1 MYYPFAVKNLK
12 KYNYKP
18 KTSGTP
24 GIGAIICPIFQE
36 NLITIS
42 VKIRIVTITLIF
54 NTHLETAEKDLI
66 TSRFEEN
73 LSKINRIKIF
83 FEWFI
88 LSQIRSAFDSDDFF
102 SFFPTFPLIFSS
114 IADNEFPGP
123 HSKTFGR
130 NSSRSYLSKFSIDC
144 SHLTHWTI
152 WKNPEN
158 EIFKFKNQ
166 IKWST
171 YKRERTKH

>member
-1 MYYPFAVKNLK
+1 MFKDWFLMYYPFAVKNLK
-12 KYNYKP
+12 KYNHKP

-24 GIGAIICPIFQE
+24 GIGAIIGPICQE

-83 FEWFI
+83 FE
-88 LSQIRSAFDSDDFF
+88 
-102 SFFPTFPLIFSS
+102 
-114 IADNEFPGP
+114 
-123 HSKTFGR
+123 
-130 NSSRSYLSKFSIDC
+130 
-144 SHLTHWTI
+144 
-152 WKNPEN
+152 
-158 EIFKFKNQ
+158 
-166 IKWST
+166 
-171 YKRERTKH
+171 

>member
-1 MYYPFAVKNLK
+1 MFKDWFLMYYPFAVKNLK

-18 KTSGTP
+18 KTSETP

-83 FEWFI
+83 FE
-88 LSQIRSAFDSDDFF
+88 
-102 SFFPTFPLIFSS
+102 
-114 IADNEFPGP
+114 
-123 HSKTFGR
+123 
-130 NSSRSYLSKFSIDC
+130 
-144 SHLTHWTI
+144 
-152 WKNPEN
+152 
-158 EIFKFKNQ
+158 
-166 IKWST
+166 
-171 YKRERTKH
+171 